1 MNCESED
8 LALIENATS
17 GVNTILRSLE
27 FNPGDEI
34 IVTNHTYQACRNSL
48 DYVAK
53 KSSAIVVVCEIPFPV
68 ESSQIIFENMVDYF
82 IWKAQLKNVFAAIT
96 IIEIKLHI

>member
-1 MNCESED
+1 MIVND
-8 LALIENATS
+8 LPKSFTSIYIADTS

-48 DYVAK
+48 DFIAK
-53 KSSAIVVVCEIPFPV
+53 KYSAVVVVCEIPFPV
-68 ESSQIIFENMVDYF
+68 ESSQIIIGKV
-82 IWKAQLKNVFAAIT
+82 L
-96 IIEIKLHI
+96 